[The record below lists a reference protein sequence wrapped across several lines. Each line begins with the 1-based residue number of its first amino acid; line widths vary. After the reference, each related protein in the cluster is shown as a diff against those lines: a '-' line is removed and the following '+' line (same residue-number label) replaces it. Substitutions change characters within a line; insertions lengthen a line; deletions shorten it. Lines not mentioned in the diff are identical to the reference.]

1 MLLAIALNNF
11 QKLSPFSI
19 IQDYSMQLFINQ
31 NRLSV
36 RANNLRVRKV
46 ASDSEQKNKSICFL
60 LQWNKKAYYLIY

>member
-1 MLLAIALNNF
+1 MLLATALNNF

-46 ASDSEQKNKSICFL
+46 ASGSVNRKINQSVFCFSEI
-60 LQWNKKAYYLIY
+60 KKPAI